1 MTFQIR
7 LSAGAIASAMLT
19 LAILIS
25 PAASQTLHDYVEAA
39 ASRNPELLGLSGRRD
54 AITAR
59 QYAADRLTPGAPTV
73 TGSYLTDQVLRDR
86 RQREAQ
92 IGISTP
98 IWLYGEG
105 TASRRVA
112 DAELVRSGAQAAT
125 AKLKIAGMVR
135 DSLAEFAL
143 AQAELGLAER
153 RLRDARGLEADVGRR
168 AGARDASE
176 ADLLLARAER
186 LASDGELRE
195 RTLAVK
201 QSKLDFETLTGMTP
215 VLAALKETVPT
226 ETATAHP
233 KLDDAKG
240 AVDVAR
246 ANTSLADIQTRDS
259 PEIGLIARNSRDTFG
274 TVYNNSIGVELRIP
288 LSTEGR
294 NRPRQAA
301 AQAELTEAM
310 VGLTAAERDIV
321 LEQKKAR
328 LAYDN
333 ALVQRDL
340 AVERSKALTRQ
351 SGLVA
356 RSFQGGQTALFDSI
370 RARTVAYEAETAS
383 ARAEIGVTKARSRL
397 NQAFGVV
404 P

>member
-1 MTFQIR
+1 MLSQIR
-7 LSAGAIASAMLT
+7 LSAGVIASAMLVFS
-19 LAILIS
+19 AFIS
-25 PAASQTLHDYVEAA
+25 PASSQTLHDFVEAA
-39 ASRNPELLGLSGRRD
+39 AARNPELFGLSGRRD
-54 AITAR
+54 VITAR

-73 TGSYLTDQVLRDR
+73 TGSYLTDQVLRNR
-86 RQREAQ
+86 QQREAQ

-105 TASRRVA
+105 SASRRVA
-112 DAELVRSGAQAAT
+112 DAELARSGTQTAA

-135 DSLAEFAL
+135 ESLAEFAL
-143 AQAELGLAER
+143 AQAERGLAER
-153 RLRDARGLEADVGRR
+153 RLRDARNLESDVGRR
-168 AGARDASE
+168 VGARDASE

-186 LASDGELRE
+186 LSADGELRE
-195 RTLAVK
+195 RTLALM
-201 QSKLDFETLTGMTP
+201 QSKLDFETLTGMAP
-215 VLAALKETVPT
+215 VLAALKETVPLDT
-226 ETATAHP
+226 IPAHP
-233 KLDDAKG
+233 KLDDAKR

-259 PEIGLIARNSRDTFG
+259 PEIGLIARRNRDIYG
-274 TVYNNSIGVELRIP
+274 TVFDNSIGVELRIP

-310 VGLTAAERDIV
+310 VGLTAAERDVV

-333 ALVQRDL
+333 ALAQRDL
-340 AVERSKALTRQ
+340 AVERGKVLARQ
-351 SGLVA
+351 SGLIA
-356 RSFQGGQTALFDSI
+356 RSFQGGQEALFDAI
-370 RARTVAYEAETAS
+370 RARTVAYEAETAA
-383 ARAEIGVTKARSRL
+383 ARAEIGVTKAVSRL
-397 NQAFGVV
+397 NQAFGVM